1 MNLFENLPKWTP
13 PILGLV
19 LLFLIYPKI
28 RNFDRERKITVAVE
42 DMQDDISVENLT
54 DDRANEIYLLQT
66 KINSLL
72 NVTNGTI
79 SLNRSGNITYTVSE
93 DNETFEALFFAESL
107 DFYISTNSI
116 AGRCKT
122 KRCVNLTKNGD
133 TEDTHESDEVYI
145 MLNSAEQGDRMLE
158 LLNQY
163 KKISTNDQQIETGLK
178 RRIKR
183 FVDKWL

>member
-1 MNLFENLPKWTP
+1 MNLFGNLPKWTP
-13 PILGLV
+13 PLLGLV
-19 LLFLIYPKI
+19 LLFLFYPKI
-28 RNFDRERKITVAVE
+28 RDFDRERKITVAVE

-54 DDRANEIYLLQT
+54 DDKANEIHLLQT

-72 NVTNGTI
+72 NATNGSI
-79 SLNRSGNITYTVSE
+79 SLNRSGNINYTVSE
-93 DNETFEALFFAESL
+93 ESETYEAVFFAESL
-107 DFYISTNSI
+107 DFYVSTNSI

-122 KRCVNLTKNGD
+122 KGCVNLIKNGD
-133 TEDTHESDEVYI
+133 SADTHESEEVYI
-145 MLNSAEQGDRMLE
+145 ILNSAEQGDRMIE

-163 KKISTNDQQIETGLK
+163 KQISAKDQQIETGFK